1 MASFRVRCVSCER
14 QWHSATMADGLRLV
28 GACPRCGGKLLWAGP
43 AEAYVP
49 EVPAGRKQLSAPHL
63 VLGPPRR

>member
-1 MASFRVRCVSCER
+1 
-14 QWHSATMADGLRLV
+14 MADGLRLV